1 MFIQDPSNEEWLKS
15 HNVDNYYYVKARL
28 GTGKLAASGTDASVK
43 SAEVATGGSGGG
55 VMRTNDSTRRILAEV
70 EAANAKRAAAAAAAA
85 ATAETGSASIT
96 VAGGVEGS
104 DTHVTAG
111 GVKTSGQFAA
121 SFTSTSL
128 RPETHNV
135 AAAVT
140 DAERKV
146 ARWAAARALG
156 KKAYVQLVTNLGTLN
171 LELAVDCAPAT
182 CDNFLQL
189 ARSGYYR
196 GTKFHRLIRN
206 FMIQGGDPTATG
218 AGGASCWGKPFADE
232 FHPKCTHSERGV
244 LSMANSGPNSNGSQF
259 FILFKSA
266 PHLDKKHSVFG
277 KVVGGLSVLRDMELT
292 PTGAQD
298 RPARDILVED
308 VRAVHLPRRH

>member
-1 MFIQDPSNEEWLKS
+1 M
-15 HNVDNYYYVKARL
+15 
-28 GTGKLAASGTDASVK
+28 
-43 SAEVATGGSGGG
+43 
-55 VMRTNDSTRRILAEV
+55 
-70 EAANAKRAAAAAAAA
+70 
-85 ATAETGSASIT
+85 
-96 VAGGVEGS
+96 EGS
-104 DTHVTAG
+104 SAHVTAG

-135 AAAVT
+135 AAEVT
-140 DAERKV
+140 DADRKA

-171 LELAVDCAPAT
+171 LDLAVDHVPAT

-218 AGGASCWGKPFADE
+218 SGGASCWGKPFADE
-232 FHPKCTHSERGV
+232 FHAKCTHAERGV

-277 KVVGGLSVLRDMELT
+277 KVVGGLSVLRDMELV

-298 RPARDILVED
+298 RPARDIVIED
-308 VRAVHLPRRH
+308 VRGMRQFCNLSRELAYRPHKHLAAYGCTLYAGCHSSKPI